1 MILSR
6 INDKEQFVDNQGIND
21 LMNDIKETKMAI
33 ENELED
39 IIVIKREVVD

>member
-39 IIVIKREVVD
+39 IIVIKKEVVD